1 MASGKKSQKQ
11 QQSVIPPKYQHPA
24 ALAVL
29 FLSLIIFFHE
39 IVFDGKVFVAADT
52 IASKSFQTLVS
63 DAEKEG
69 IFPLWNPY
77 IFCGMPGYAS
87 LTVHGERYFD
97 ISAFLINRASQLFGV
112 LVNSPEVGWE
122 LFYYLLLGA
131 GVYFFVY
138 DKLKN
143 KIAALVSGLAVMH
156 STFIIILVVV
166 GHMTKVPVIAFFPW
180 IFLILERLKEK
191 FSIPLALLLVLLTH
205 FMFLPGHLQMIFYCY
220 FALGI
225 YYLFLLVR
233 IVMKREQWQGII
245 RSGVAF
251 AVASVLAFAMTGD
264 QYLSTL
270 EYSKYSIRGSDPI
283 VSSTQQQQK
292 GATNG
297 GLDYEYATNWSFSPG
312 EVMTFFVPSWYG
324 FGSGVPYQGPETN
337 NRIERIPLYFGPM
350 PFTDAPQFM
359 GVVILML
366 AGIGFW
372 RNRKDPFVQFSSIVI
387 VIALLI
393 SFGKEFPLL
402 YDVMFN
408 YFPMFNKF
416 RIPSMILIL
425 VQIFVPV
432 LAGYGMATMMTT
444 PAIKNDRF
452 QQYLRYLL
460 FALGALTVL
469 AFLVKDIF
477 LSLYEMFVPQQM
489 LTPKFGNSA
498 PIAYKIVTSF
508 VANEIT
514 VGFFLLTA
522 TIGLFYLYQ
531 KSKIGLST
539 VTVGIVVF
547 VLADLWRVNFKTMD
561 PQPHRNVQDVFNAPS
576 FVSFLKQDTTLY
588 RVLEFENGQP
598 PYNNT
603 LAYWRIQSAY
613 GYQGAKMRQIQDIF
627 DVVGLGNPLVWGLMN
642 VKYIIS
648 DRPDSN
654 AVLFP
659 LFSGG
664 GKHVLYN
671 RAELPRAFF
680 VNRYEVAKGL
690 DILNNMK
697 AMNFNPREVAYVM
710 DEINATID
718 PPHEGASVSYTRYG
732 IQELELNVKATGNN
746 LVFLSESWY
755 PEGWKAF
762 IDGTETPIYRL
773 NYMFRGII
781 VPKGNHT
788 VTMTFEP
795 EGFYLGKNLSLLI
808 NVLVLGGLGYYGIRF
823 YFGKKERSSV
833 T

>member
-1 MASGKKSQKQ
+1 
-11 QQSVIPPKYQHPA
+11 
-24 ALAVL
+24 
-29 FLSLIIFFHE
+29 
-39 IVFDGKVFVAADT
+39 
-52 IASKSFQTLVS
+52 
-63 DAEKEG
+63 
-69 IFPLWNPY
+69 
-77 IFCGMPGYAS
+77 
-87 LTVHGERYFD
+87 
-97 ISAFLINRASQLFGV
+97 
-112 LVNSPEVGWE
+112 
-122 LFYYLLLGA
+122 
-131 GVYFFVY
+131 
-138 DKLKN
+138 
-143 KIAALVSGLAVMH
+143 
-156 STFIIILVVV
+156 
-166 GHMTKVPVIAFFPW
+166 
-180 IFLILERLKEK
+180 
-191 FSIPLALLLVLLTH
+191 
-205 FMFLPGHLQMIFYCY
+205 
-220 FALGI
+220 
-225 YYLFLLVR
+225 
-233 IVMKREQWQGII
+233 
-245 RSGVAF
+245 
-251 AVASVLAFAMTGD
+251 
-264 QYLSTL
+264 
-270 EYSKYSIRGSDPI
+270 
-283 VSSTQQQQK
+283 
-292 GATNG
+292 
-297 GLDYEYATNWSFSPG
+297 
-312 EVMTFFVPSWYG
+312 G

-337 NRIERIPLYFGPM
+337 NRVERIPLYFGPM

-561 PQPHRNVQDVFNAPS
+561 PQPHRNVQDVFTAPS

-823 YFGKKERSSV
+823 SFGKKERSSV